1 MAEVAAAAGRPE
13 AFNTMLKRLLGKT
26 PVNVWVI
33 KQVDSDLLHLCG
45 RATLEASPS
54 RKSVLAALDEGRFT
68 GAVKMATG
76 GVVLNAKLFQALVP
90 ADQLELLPDGQARWR
105 ERDWSLSQVPQ
116 RCWTFPG
123 PLIAQLD
130 PTSASGALISSE
142 DVTAIRERV
151 AQSTPQR
158 PGEVVFRPENA
169 NEDDPLM
176 AAKEETA
183 PQTSRPKTGREW
195 RRDGH

>member
-1 MAEVAAAAGRPE
+1 MAAAAGRPE
-13 AFNTMLKRLLGKT
+13 AFNVMLKRLLGKM

-33 KQVDSDLLHLCG
+33 KQVDPDLLHLCG
-45 RATLEASPS
+45 RATLEASPN
-54 RKSVLAALDEGRFT
+54 RKSVLAALDEGRFA
-68 GAVKMATG
+68 GAVKMAAG

-123 PLIAQLD
+123 PLIAQRD

-142 DVTAIRERV
+142 DVTGIRQRV
-151 AQSTPQR
+151 AQSTPQH

-176 AAKEETA
+176 SSKEKTAAW
-183 PQTSRPKTGREW
+183 TSRPKTGSEW

>member
-1 MAEVAAAAGRPE
+1 
-13 AFNTMLKRLLGKT
+13 MLKRLLGKT
-26 PVNVWVI
+26 PINVWVI

-45 RATLEASPS
+45 RAILEASPN
-54 RKSVLAALDEGRFT
+54 RKSVLAALDEGRFV
-68 GAVKMATG
+68 GAVKMITG

-123 PLIAQLD
+123 PLVAQPD
-130 PTSASGALISSE
+130 PTSASGALVSCE
-142 DVTAIRERV
+142 DVSGIRQRV
-151 AQSTPQR
+151 AQSTHQR
-158 PGEVVFRPENA
+158 PGEVVFRPDNA

-176 AAKEETA
+176 SARAEA
-183 PQTSRPKTGREW
+183 SPQPSRPKTGREW